1 VVTHTFWYDQVDN
14 LRVSRGTIVEVVG
27 KETLVSIQLCSCIA
41 IDFDD
46 VLHVPQ
52 VGVVCKLFIL

>member
-1 VVTHTFWYDQVDN
+1 MVTHAFWYDQVDY
-14 LRVSRGTIVEVVG
+14 LRVPRGTFVEVVG
-27 KETLVSIQLCSCIA
+27 KEALVSIQLSSCIA

-46 VLHVPQ
+46 ALHVPQ